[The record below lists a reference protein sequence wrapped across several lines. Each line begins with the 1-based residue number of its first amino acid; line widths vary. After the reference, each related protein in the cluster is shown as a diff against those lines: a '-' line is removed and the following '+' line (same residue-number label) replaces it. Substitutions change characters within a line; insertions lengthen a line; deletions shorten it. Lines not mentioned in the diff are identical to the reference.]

1 MVGVIISGAVALVIT
16 VALTAVVRGLAPVI
30 AAKGGRRRPRRTVG
44 TGVAVVLATTG
55 VMLAAPRLGLPEP
68 GFGVRLLLTASSAVA
83 VVGLVKELRPVGAR
97 TELVLHTLLAAL
109 VAAFSGLSPVAAV
122 FGAVLVVVL
131 THALQLLDG
140 SDGTAAGVTVVLAA
154 GLLTC
159 AAVDHHPGTVLLLA
173 VVAASVSGVLP
184 YNWPPAR
191 VFYGSCGSRYTGFL
205 LAGSVLLLLAGA
217 PSGSAAWVSVP
228 AVMAVALAD
237 LVLVLLSRRK
247 AGRSLLAPGQDHAVH
262 RLRRLRLTPRG
273 AAVTL
278 ILATAACT
286 ATGTLIHTGV
296 FHPAVGLALPAAVAV
311 AAVALLRVPVYAPP
325 APRTGVRRKPAGAA
339 LSQEAP
345 VAPAAA
351 APSSTRHKATVP
363 GPTQQGVPEPKP
375 GTPART
381 TAPHIAATRKPAEG
395 RPADLAGDRR

>member
-30 AAKGGRRRPRRTVG
+30 AAKGGRRGPRRTVG
-44 TGVAVVLATTG
+44 TGVAVVMATTG

-68 GFGVRLLLTASSAVA
+68 GSGVRLLLAASAAVA
-83 VVGLVKELRPVGAR
+83 VLGLVKELRPVGAR
-97 TELVLHTLLAAL
+97 IELVFHTMLAAL

-122 FGAVLVVVL
+122 FGAALMVVL
-131 THALQLLDG
+131 THALQLLEG
-140 SDGTAAGVTVVLAA
+140 SDGAAAGVTVVLAA

-159 AAVDHHPGTVLLLA
+159 AAADHHPGTVLLLA

-217 PSGSAAWVSVP
+217 PSESAAWVSVP
-228 AVMAVALAD
+228 ALMTVALAD

-247 AGRSLLAPGQDHAVH
+247 AGRPLLAPAQDHAVH

-278 ILATAACT
+278 ILATAACA
-286 ATGTLIHTGV
+286 ATGTLIHTDV
-296 FHPAVGLALPAAVAV
+296 LHPAVGLALPAAVGVAV
-311 AAVALLRVPVYAPP
+311 AALSRVPVYSPP
-325 APRTGVRRKPAGAA
+325 APRTGIRRKPAATSTSAKVAAAVAPTSARHAAAVPGPAQQGAPE
-339 LSQEAP
+339 QRP
-345 VAPAAA
+345 GTPPRAPAA
-351 APSSTRHKATVP
+351 
-363 GPTQQGVPEPKP
+363 
-375 GTPART
+375 
-381 TAPHIAATRKPAEG
+381 HIAATRKPADG

>member
-30 AAKGGRRRPRRTVG
+30 AAKGGRRGPRRTVG
-44 TGVAVVLATTG
+44 TGVAVVMATTG

-68 GFGVRLLLTASSAVA
+68 GSGVRLLLAAAAAVA
-83 VVGLVKELRPVGAR
+83 VLGLVKELRPVGAR
-97 TELVLHTLLAAL
+97 TELVLHTVLAAL

-122 FGAVLVVVL
+122 FGTVLMVVL
-131 THALQLLDG
+131 THALQLLEG

-159 AAVDHHPGTVLLLA
+159 AAADHHPGTVLLLA

-205 LAGSVLLLLAGA
+205 LAGAVLLLLAGA

-228 AVMAVALAD
+228 ALMTVALAD

-247 AGRSLLAPGQDHAVH
+247 AARPLLTPAQDHAVH

-278 ILATAACT
+278 ILATAVCA
-286 ATGTLIHTGV
+286 ATGTLIHTDV
-296 FHPAVGLALPAAVAV
+296 LHPAVGLALPATVGIAV
-311 AAVALLRVPVYAPP
+311 VALLRVPVYSPP
-325 APRTGVRRKPAGAA
+325 APRTGIRRKPAGA
-339 LSQEAP
+339 SVSPQ
-345 VAPAAA
+345 APAAPA
-351 APSSTRHKATVP
+351 SSTRHAATVP
-363 GPTQQGVPEPKP
+363 GPAQQVAPEQKP
-375 GTPART
+375 GTPPRAP
-381 TAPHIAATRKPAEG
+381 APHIAATRKPTEG